1 MSQKIVIKT
10 SVSKAPVQP
19 QTVHY
24 QWHWRRIF
32 MAASMLMLTAL
43 AIVYGLMNSVNAD
56 EVQNIEMVEPSK
68 VVISEP
74 ELVTDTAQH
83 ELENDVAA
91 ISEPETEVIAEEAM
105 APVQT
110 AAAEPER
117 QEPVQNAASVDNQAD
132 IETASAVLT
141 EQTDTLQTLD
151 SESELA
157 QSTDGTLVDEEV
169 IETVATSPE
178 VEQDTQTSSTQFSD
192 NAKVTS
198 VALGAQIDVQFI
210 SRAVLTTGISEREPV
225 DVLKDS
231 IEQTEFQEKL
241 FFFTEVRKLKGQ
253 TISHLWFH
261 QDQLMA
267 EIPLTISADRYRT
280 YSSKNIM
287 PSQTG
292 QWRVEAVTAQGE
304 LLAQKTFRIIPS
316 AL

>member
-10 SVSKAPVQP
+10 SVSKTPVQP

-292 QWRVEAVTAQGE
+292 QWRVEAVTEQGE

>member
-10 SVSKAPVQP
+10 SVSKAPTQP
-19 QTVHY
+19 QAVHY

-32 MAASMLMLTAL
+32 MAASMLMLTAV

-56 EVQNIEMVEPSK
+56 EVQNIEMVEPNT

-74 ELVTDTAQH
+74 ALVADTAKQ
-83 ELENDVAA
+83 ELDNEVVV
-91 ISEPETEVIAEEAM
+91 ISEPETEVIAEEDM
-105 APVQT
+105 ASVQT
-110 AAAEPER
+110 AAAEPE
-117 QEPVQNAASVDNQAD
+117 QNAASVDNQAD
-132 IETASAVLT
+132 VETASAVLT

-157 QSTDGTLVDEEV
+157 QVIDEISVENESVDTATTSLEV
-169 IETVATSPE
+169 G
-178 VEQDTQTSSTQFSD
+178 QDAETSSTQFSD

-225 DVLKDS
+225 DVLKES

-292 QWRVEAVTAQGE
+292 QWRVEAVTEQGE

>member
-19 QTVHY
+19 KTVHY

-56 EVQNIEMVEPSK
+56 EVQNIEMVEINK
-68 VVISEP
+68 VVISKP

-83 ELENDVAA
+83 ELGHGGAT
-91 ISEPETEVIAEEAM
+91 ISEPLTEVVASETM
-105 APVQT
+105 APMQT
-110 AAAEPER
+110 VATGPEL
-117 QEPVQNAASVDNQAD
+117 QESVQNATVINNQAGV
-132 IETASAVLT
+132 ETANAAAT
-141 EQTDTLQTLD
+141 EQTDTVEMLD
-151 SESELA
+151 SEFELA

-169 IETVATSPE
+169 IEIAATSPD

-198 VALGAQIDVQFI
+198 LALGAQIDVQFI

-304 LLAQKTFRIIPS
+304 LMAQKTFRIIPS

>member
-10 SVSKAPVQP
+10 SVSKAPAQP
-19 QTVHY
+19 QAVHY

-32 MAASMLMLTAL
+32 MAASMLMLTAV

-56 EVQNIEMVEPSK
+56 EVQNIEMVEPNT

-74 ELVTDTAQH
+74 ELVTDTAQQ
-83 ELENDVAA
+83 ELDSGVKA
-91 ISEPETEVIAEEAM
+91 IPEPATEVIAEEAM

-110 AAAEPER
+110 AAAEPEL
-117 QEPVQNAASVDNQAD
+117 QEPEQNTAAVDNLAGV
-132 IETASAVLT
+132 ETVSVALT
-141 EQTDTLQTLD
+141 EQTDTVQTLD

-157 QSTDGTLVDEEV
+157 QVTDEISVEK
-169 IETVATSPE
+169 ETVETATTLPE
-178 VEQDTQTSSTQFSD
+178 IEQDAETSSTQFSD

-225 DVLKDS
+225 DVLKES
-231 IEQTEFQEKL
+231 IEQTQFQEKL

-292 QWRVEAVTAQGE
+292 QWRVEAVTEQGE

>member
-10 SVSKAPVQP
+10 SVSKAPAQP
-19 QTVHY
+19 QAVHY

-32 MAASMLMLTAL
+32 MAASILMLTAV

-56 EVQNIEMVEPSK
+56 EVQNIEMVEPK
-68 VVISEP
+68 TVVISEP
-74 ELVTDTAQH
+74 ELVIDTAQQ
-83 ELENDVAA
+83 ELDNGFAA

-105 APVQT
+105 APVQA
-110 AAAEPER
+110 AAAEPE
-117 QEPVQNAASVDNQAD
+117 QQKPEQNAASVDDQAGV
-132 IETASAVLT
+132 ETASAVLT
-141 EQTDTLQTLD
+141 EQTDTVQTLD
-151 SESELA
+151 SEPELV
-157 QSTDGTLVDEEV
+157 QVTDEISVEK
-169 IETVATSPE
+169 ETVETATTSPE
-178 VEQDTQTSSTQFSD
+178 AEQDAETSSTQFSD

-225 DVLKDS
+225 DVLKES

-292 QWRVEAVTAQGE
+292 QWRVEAVTEQGE

>member
-1 MSQKIVIKT
+1 
-10 SVSKAPVQP
+10 
-19 QTVHY
+19 
-24 QWHWRRIF
+24 
-32 MAASMLMLTAL
+32 MLMLTAL

-110 AAAEPER
+110 AAAEPE
-117 QEPVQNAASVDNQAD
+117 QQKPEQNAASVDDQAGV
-132 IETASAVLT
+132 ETASAVLT
-141 EQTDTLQTLD
+141 EQTDTVQTLD
-151 SESELA
+151 SEPELV
-157 QSTDGTLVDEEV
+157 QVTDEISVEK
-169 IETVATSPE
+169 ETVETATNSPE
-178 VEQDTQTSSTQFSD
+178 TEQDAETSSTQFSD

-225 DVLKDS
+225 DVLKES
-231 IEQTEFQEKL
+231 IEQTQFQEKL
-241 FFFTEVRKLKGQ
+241 FFFTEVRRLKGQ

-292 QWRVEAVTAQGE
+292 QWRVEAVTEQGE

>member
-10 SVSKAPVQP
+10 SVSKTPVQP

-157 QSTDGTLVDEEV
+157 QVTDEIIVEK
-169 IETVATSPE
+169 ETVETATTSPE
-178 VEQDTQTSSTQFSD
+178 VEQDAETSSTQFSD

-225 DVLKDS
+225 DVLKES
-231 IEQTEFQEKL
+231 IEQTEFHEKL

-292 QWRVEAVTAQGE
+292 QWRVEAVTEQGE

>member
-10 SVSKAPVQP
+10 SVSKAPAQP
-19 QTVHY
+19 QAVHY

-32 MAASMLMLTAL
+32 MAASMLMLTAV

-56 EVQNIEMVEPSK
+56 EVLNIEMVEPNA

-74 ELVTDTAQH
+74 ELVTDTAQQ
-83 ELENDVAA
+83 ELDNGVAA
-91 ISEPETEVIAEEAM
+91 ISEPAIEVMAEEAM

-110 AAAEPER
+110 AAAEFEQQKPE
-117 QEPVQNAASVDNQAD
+117 QNAASVDGQAGV
-132 IETASAVLT
+132 ETASAVLA
-141 EQTDTLQTLD
+141 EQTDTVQTLD
-151 SESELA
+151 SEPELV
-157 QSTDGTLVDEEV
+157 QVTDEISVEK
-169 IETVATSPE
+169 ETVETATTSPE
-178 VEQDTQTSSTQFSD
+178 VEQDAETSSTQFSD

-225 DVLKDS
+225 DVLKES

-292 QWRVEAVTAQGE
+292 QWRVEAVTEQGE

>member
-10 SVSKAPVQP
+10 SVSKAPAQP
-19 QTVHY
+19 QAVHY

-32 MAASMLMLTAL
+32 MAASMLMLTAV

-56 EVQNIEMVEPSK
+56 EVQNIEMVEPNT

-74 ELVTDTAQH
+74 ELVIDTAQQ
-83 ELENDVAA
+83 ELDSGVKA
-91 ISEPETEVIAEEAM
+91 IPEPATEVIAEEAM

-110 AAAEPER
+110 VAAEPEF
-117 QEPVQNAASVDNQAD
+117 QEPEQNAASVDNQAD
-132 IETASAVLT
+132 VETASAVLT

-151 SESELA
+151 SEAELA
-157 QSTDGTLVDEEV
+157 QVTDEISVEKESV
-169 IETVATSPE
+169 ETATTSPE
-178 VEQDTQTSSTQFSD
+178 VEQDAETSSTQFSD

-225 DVLKDS
+225 DVLKES

-267 EIPLTISADRYRT
+267 EISLTISADRYRT
-280 YSSKNIM
+280 FSSKNIM

-292 QWRVEAVTAQGE
+292 QWRVEAVTEQGE

>member
-10 SVSKAPVQP
+10 SVSKAPAQP
-19 QTVHY
+19 QAVHY

-32 MAASMLMLTAL
+32 MAASMLMLTAV

-56 EVQNIEMVEPSK
+56 EVQNIEMVEPNT

-74 ELVTDTAQH
+74 ALVTDTAQQ
-83 ELENDVAA
+83 ELDNEVVV

-105 APVQT
+105 ASVQT
-110 AAAEPER
+110 VAAEPEL
-117 QEPVQNAASVDNQAD
+117 QEPEQNAASVDNQAD
-132 IETASAVLT
+132 VETASAVLT
-141 EQTDTLQTLD
+141 EQTDTQQTLD
-151 SESELA
+151 SESEFA
-157 QSTDGTLVDEEV
+157 QVTDEISVEK
-169 IETVATSPE
+169 ETVETAATSPE
-178 VEQDTQTSSTQFSD
+178 IEQDAETSSTQFSD

-210 SRAVLTTGISEREPV
+210 SRAVLTTGISEREPI
-225 DVLKDS
+225 DVLKES
-231 IEQTEFQEKL
+231 IEQTQFQEKL

-267 EIPLTISADRYRT
+267 EISLTISADRYRT

-292 QWRVEAVTAQGE
+292 QWRVEAVTEQGE

>member
-10 SVSKAPVQP
+10 SVSKAPAQP
-19 QTVHY
+19 QAVHY

-32 MAASMLMLTAL
+32 MAASMLMLTAV

-56 EVQNIEMVEPSK
+56 EVQNIEMLESSK

-74 ELVTDTAQH
+74 ELVTDTAQQ
-83 ELENDVAA
+83 ELDNGVAA
-91 ISEPETEVIAEEAM
+91 ISEPEIEVIAEEAM

-110 AAAEPER
+110 AAAEPEL
-117 QEPVQNAASVDNQAD
+117 QESVQNAAAVDNQAGLK
-132 IETASAVLT
+132 TASAVLT
-141 EQTDTLQTLD
+141 EQTDTVQTLD
-151 SESELA
+151 SEPELV
-157 QSTDGTLVDEEV
+157 QVTDEIGVEK
-169 IETVATSPE
+169 ETVETATTSLE
-178 VEQDTQTSSTQFSD
+178 AEQDAETSSTQFSD

-225 DVLKDS
+225 DVLKES

-267 EIPLTISADRYRT
+267 EISLTISADRYRT

-292 QWRVEAVTAQGE
+292 QWRVEAVTEQGE

>member
-10 SVSKAPVQP
+10 CVSKAPTQP
-19 QTVHY
+19 QAVHY

-32 MAASMLMLTAL
+32 MAASMLMLTAV

-56 EVQNIEMVEPSK
+56 EVQNIEMVEPNT

-74 ELVTDTAQH
+74 ELVTDTAKQ
-83 ELENDVAA
+83 ELDSGVKA
-91 ISEPETEVIAEEAM
+91 IPEPATEVIAEEAM
-105 APVQT
+105 AP
-110 AAAEPER
+110 AAAEPELK
-117 QEPVQNAASVDNQAD
+117 EPEQNAATVDNQAGV
-132 IETASAVLT
+132 ETTSVALT
-141 EQTDTLQTLD
+141 EQTDAVQTLD
-151 SESELA
+151 SEPDLA
-157 QSTDGTLVDEEV
+157 QVTDEISVEK
-169 IETVATSPE
+169 ETVETATTSPE
-178 VEQDTQTSSTQFSD
+178 GEQDAETLSTQFSD

-225 DVLKDS
+225 DVLKES

-292 QWRVEAVTAQGE
+292 QWRVEAVTEQGE

>member
-10 SVSKAPVQP
+10 SVSKAPAQP

-32 MAASMLMLTAL
+32 MAASMLMLTAV

-56 EVQNIEMVEPSK
+56 EVQNIEMVEPNT

-74 ELVTDTAQH
+74 ALVTDTAKQ
-83 ELENDVAA
+83 ELDNEVVV

-105 APVQT
+105 ALVQT
-110 AAAEPER
+110 AAAEPEF
-117 QEPVQNAASVDNQAD
+117 QEPEQNAAFVDNQAD
-132 IETASAVLT
+132 VETASAVLT
-141 EQTDTLQTLD
+141 EQTDTMQTLD
-151 SESELA
+151 SEPDLA
-157 QSTDGTLVDEEV
+157 QVIDEISVEK
-169 IETVATSPE
+169 ETVETATTSPE
-178 VEQDTQTSSTQFSD
+178 VEQDAETSSTQFSD

-225 DVLKDS
+225 DVLKES
-231 IEQTEFQEKL
+231 IEQTQFQEKL

-287 PSQTG
+287 SSQTG
-292 QWRVEAVTAQGE
+292 QWRVEAVTEQGE

>member
-10 SVSKAPVQP
+10 SVSKAPAQP
-19 QTVHY
+19 QAVHY

-32 MAASMLMLTAL
+32 MAASMLMLTAV

-56 EVQNIEMVEPSK
+56 EVQNIEMVELNT

-74 ELVTDTAQH
+74 ELVTDTAQQ
-83 ELENDVAA
+83 ELNNGVAA
-91 ISEPETEVIAEEAM
+91 IPEPEEVIAEDVM
-105 APVQT
+105 TPVQT
-110 AAAEPER
+110 AAAEPELK
-117 QEPVQNAASVDNQAD
+117 EPEQNAATVDNQASV
-132 IETASAVLT
+132 ETTSVALT
-141 EQTDTLQTLD
+141 EQTDTVQTLD
-151 SESELA
+151 SEPDLA
-157 QSTDGTLVDEEV
+157 QVTDEISVEK
-169 IETVATSPE
+169 ETVEAATTSPE
-178 VEQDTQTSSTQFSD
+178 AEQDAETSSTQFSD

-225 DVLKDS
+225 DVLKES
-231 IEQTEFQEKL
+231 IEQTQFQEKL

-292 QWRVEAVTAQGE
+292 QWRVEAVTEQGE

>member
-10 SVSKAPVQP
+10 SVSKAPAQP
-19 QTVHY
+19 QAVHY

-32 MAASMLMLTAL
+32 MAASMLMLTAV

-56 EVQNIEMVEPSK
+56 EVQNIEMVEPNT

-74 ELVTDTAQH
+74 ELVTDTAQQ
-83 ELENDVAA
+83 ELDNEVVV
-91 ISEPETEVIAEEAM
+91 ISEPEEVIAEEVIT
-105 APVQT
+105 PVQT
-110 AAAEPER
+110 AAAELEL
-117 QEPVQNAASVDNQAD
+117 QESVQNAAAVDNQAGV
-132 IETASAVLT
+132 EKASVALT
-141 EQTDTLQTLD
+141 EQTDTMQTLD
-151 SESELA
+151 SEPEFA
-157 QSTDGTLVDEEV
+157 QVTDEISVEK
-169 IETVATSPE
+169 ETVETATNSPE
-178 VEQDTQTSSTQFSD
+178 AEQDAETSSTQFSD

-225 DVLKDS
+225 DVLKES

-292 QWRVEAVTAQGE
+292 QWRVEAVTEQGE

>member
-10 SVSKAPVQP
+10 SVSKAPAQP
-19 QTVHY
+19 QAVHY

-32 MAASMLMLTAL
+32 MAASILMLTAV

-56 EVQNIEMVEPSK
+56 EVQNIEMVEPNA

-74 ELVTDTAQH
+74 ELVTDTAQQ
-83 ELENDVAA
+83 ELDNGVAA
-91 ISEPETEVIAEEAM
+91 ISEPAIEVMAEEAM

-110 AAAEPER
+110 AAAEPE
-117 QEPVQNAASVDNQAD
+117 QQKPEQNAASVDDQAGV
-132 IETASAVLT
+132 ETASAVLA
-141 EQTDTLQTLD
+141 EQTDTVQTLD
-151 SESELA
+151 SEPELV
-157 QSTDGTLVDEEV
+157 QVTDEISVEK
-169 IETVATSPE
+169 ETVETATTSPE
-178 VEQDTQTSSTQFSD
+178 IEQDAETSSTQFSD

-225 DVLKDS
+225 DVLKES
-231 IEQTEFQEKL
+231 IEQTQFQEKL

-292 QWRVEAVTAQGE
+292 QWRVEAVTEQGE

>member
-10 SVSKAPVQP
+10 SVSKAPAQP
-19 QTVHY
+19 QAVHY

-32 MAASMLMLTAL
+32 MAASMLMLTAV

-56 EVQNIEMVEPSK
+56 EVQNIEMVEPNT

-74 ELVTDTAQH
+74 TLVTDTAQQ
-83 ELENDVAA
+83 ELDNEVVV
-91 ISEPETEVIAEEAM
+91 ISEPETEVIAEEVIT
-105 APVQT
+105 PVQT
-110 AAAEPER
+110 AAAEPEL
-117 QEPVQNAASVDNQAD
+117 QEPEQKAASVDNQAD
-132 IETASAVLT
+132 VETASAVLT
-141 EQTDTLQTLD
+141 EQTDTVQTLD

-157 QSTDGTLVDEEV
+157 QVIDEISVEK
-169 IETVATSPE
+169 ETVEAATTSPE
-178 VEQDTQTSSTQFSD
+178 AEQDAETSSTQFSD

-225 DVLKDS
+225 DVLKES

-292 QWRVEAVTAQGE
+292 QWRVEAVTEQGE

>member
-10 SVSKAPVQP
+10 SVSKAPTQP
-19 QTVHY
+19 QAVHY

-32 MAASMLMLTAL
+32 MAACMLMLTAV

-56 EVQNIEMVEPSK
+56 EVQNIEMVEPNT

-74 ELVTDTAQH
+74 ALVTDTAKQ
-83 ELENDVAA
+83 ELDNEVVV

-105 APVQT
+105 ASVQT
-110 AAAEPER
+110 VAAEPEF
-117 QEPVQNAASVDNQAD
+117 QEPPV
-132 IETASAVLT
+132 
-141 EQTDTLQTLD
+141 QTLD
-151 SESELA
+151 SEPELA
-157 QSTDGTLVDEEV
+157 QVTDEISVEK
-169 IETVATSPE
+169 ETVETATTSPE
-178 VEQDTQTSSTQFSD
+178 VEQDAETSSTQFSD

-225 DVLKDS
+225 DVLKES
-231 IEQTEFQEKL
+231 IEQTQFQEKL

-292 QWRVEAVTAQGE
+292 QWRVEAVTEQGE

>member
-83 ELENDVAA
+83 ELENDIAA

-110 AAAEPER
+110 AAAEPE
-117 QEPVQNAASVDNQAD
+117 QQKPEQNAASVDDQAGV
-132 IETASAVLT
+132 ETASAVLT
-141 EQTDTLQTLD
+141 EQTDTVQTLD
-151 SESELA
+151 SEPELV
-157 QSTDGTLVDEEV
+157 QVTDEISVEK
-169 IETVATSPE
+169 ETVETLTTSPE
-178 VEQDTQTSSTQFSD
+178 AEQDAETSSTQFSD

-225 DVLKDS
+225 DVLKES

-292 QWRVEAVTAQGE
+292 QWRVEAVTEQGE

>member
-10 SVSKAPVQP
+10 SVSKAPAQP
-19 QTVHY
+19 QAVHY

-32 MAASMLMLTAL
+32 MAASMLMLTAV

-56 EVQNIEMVEPSK
+56 EVQNIEMVEPNT

-74 ELVTDTAQH
+74 ALVTDTAKQ
-83 ELENDVAA
+83 ELDNDVVV
-91 ISEPETEVIAEEAM
+91 ISEPATEVIAEEAM

-110 AAAEPER
+110 AAAEPELK
-117 QEPVQNAASVDNQAD
+117 EPEQNAATVDNQAGV
-132 IETASAVLT
+132 ETTSEVLT
-141 EQTDTLQTLD
+141 EKTDTVQTLD
-151 SESELA
+151 SEFELA
-157 QSTDGTLVDEEV
+157 QVTDEISVEK
-169 IETVATSPE
+169 ETVETATTSPE
-178 VEQDTQTSSTQFSD
+178 IEQDAETSSTQFSD

-225 DVLKDS
+225 DVLKES

-267 EIPLTISADRYRT
+267 EISLTISADRYRT

-292 QWRVEAVTAQGE
+292 QWRVEAVTEQGE

>member
-10 SVSKAPVQP
+10 SVSKAPTQP
-19 QTVHY
+19 QAVHY

-32 MAASMLMLTAL
+32 MAASMLILTAV

-56 EVQNIEMVEPSK
+56 EVQNIEMVEPNT

-74 ELVTDTAQH
+74 APVTDTAQQ
-83 ELENDVAA
+83 ELDNGVAA
-91 ISEPETEVIAEEAM
+91 ISEPEIEVMVAEKIV
-105 APVQT
+105 PVQT
-110 AAAEPER
+110 AAAEPEL
-117 QEPVQNAASVDNQAD
+117 QEPEKNAASVDDQAD
-132 IETASAVLT
+132 VETASAVLT
-141 EQTDTLQTLD
+141 EQTDTVQTLA

-157 QSTDGTLVDEEV
+157 QVTDEISVEK
-169 IETVATSPE
+169 ETVETATTSPE
-178 VEQDTQTSSTQFSD
+178 VEQDAETSSTQFSD

-225 DVLKDS
+225 DVLKES
-231 IEQTEFQEKL
+231 IEQTQFQEKL

-267 EIPLTISADRYRT
+267 EISLSISADRYRT

-292 QWRVEAVTAQGE
+292 QWRVEAVTEQGE